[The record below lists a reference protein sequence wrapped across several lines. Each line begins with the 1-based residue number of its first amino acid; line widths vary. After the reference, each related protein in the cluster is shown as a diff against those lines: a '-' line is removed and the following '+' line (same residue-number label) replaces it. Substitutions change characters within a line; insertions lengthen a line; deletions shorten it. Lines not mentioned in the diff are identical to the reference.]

1 MITNRKTSQRSWLA
15 AIFRLLASTLAILLL
30 LLAVGIAGWL
40 GYARVR
46 MADVETQPRTGA
58 AAAGG
63 RWVHAD
69 DVDIHLQEWGPAD
82 GKPLLLVHGTGA
94 WTGTWVSNVEAM
106 AAAGFRVVAM
116 DLPPFGY
123 SSLPASGDY
132 SRWAQAKR
140 ILAVVAQLGDKP
152 VTLLGHSF
160 GGGPAAEAVM
170 LDSSRVAHLVLVDAA
185 IGLRSSGQP
194 SCKPPVAVQALLGWR
209 PLRTTM
215 MAAAATE
222 PRFSQYLLS
231 QFVARKE
238 VVTVERT
245 AIYQQPF
252 TNQDFSAGLGDWAY
266 QFAAGCEL
274 PASAQ
279 ADNFKKLAMPVSLV
293 WGEKDTI
300 TPLAQAHALQTL
312 MPSARLTVLAGVGH
326 IPQIEDV
333 TAFNTAITQ
342 VLQTP
347 P

>member
-1 MITNRKTSQRSWLA
+1 MIINRKKSQRSWLA
-15 AIFRLLASTLAILLL
+15 ATVRLLAATLAMLLL
-30 LLAVGIAGWL
+30 LLVLGIAGWL

-46 MADVETQPRTGA
+46 IADVETQSRAGA
-58 AAAGG
+58 AVAGG

-69 DVDIHLQEWGPAD
+69 DVDIHLQEWGPAN

-94 WTGTWVSNVEAM
+94 WTGTWVSNVESM
-106 AAAGFRVVAM
+106 AAAGFHVVAM

-140 ILAVVAQLGDKP
+140 ILAVIPQLGDQP

-160 GGGPAAEAVM
+160 GGGPAAEAAM
-170 LDSSRVAHLVLVDAA
+170 LDSSRIGHLVLMDAA
-185 IGLRSSGQP
+185 IGLRSSGQR
-194 SCKPPVAVQALLGWR
+194 SCKPPLEVRVLLGWR
-209 PLRTTM
+209 PLRTTL

-245 AIYQQPF
+245 AIYQLPF
-252 TNQDFSAGLGDWAY
+252 ANQDFSAGLGDWAY

-274 PASAQ
+274 PASVQ

-293 WGEKDTI
+293 WGDQDTI
-300 TPLAQAHALQTL
+300 TPLAQAHALQAL
-312 MPSARLTVLAGVGH
+312 MPRARLTVLAGLGH

-333 TAFNTAITQ
+333 AAFNVAIAQ
-342 VLQTP
+342 VFQTP